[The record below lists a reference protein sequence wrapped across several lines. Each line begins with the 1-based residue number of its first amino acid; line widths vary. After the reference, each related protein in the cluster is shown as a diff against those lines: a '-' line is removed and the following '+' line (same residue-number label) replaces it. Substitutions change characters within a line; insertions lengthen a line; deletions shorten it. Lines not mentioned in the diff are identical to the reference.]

1 MNKILLVAK
10 REFLSRVK
18 KKTFLLATI
27 GLPLMISAI
36 YALIIYF
43 AVDGGKTKDKVAIVD
58 EVGLFANGLDSNK
71 AKLFFIVKN
80 ESAEAYKDKFE
91 KEGYEGYLS
100 VPKTF
105 DINKADS
112 LKYYGKSQLGIIQKE
127 SLAKMVNDAIFRTRL
142 AASNISSKLVDSAK
156 ADVQLSTV
164 TIENGKEKTGSVEAA
179 TMIAF
184 GVGILTYMLIFIYG
198 NMVMMGV
205 MEEKTNRI
213 AEVIVSSMKPF
224 QLMMGKI
231 LGIGSVGLVQ
241 FGIWI
246 VLTIALN
253 LLLPLFMSSNITD
266 QVANQVSNSGVDM
279 TQAKAAGFSLLDR
292 FLTGVPIAKVL
303 ICFPL
308 FFLGGYLQYSSL
320 FAAVGSTVNDSP
332 QEAQQLTLPLTLPI
346 IFSMVIMMKAVQA
359 PNSGIAIFGSM
370 FPLTSPIVMMAR
382 VPFDIPTWQIV
393 LSLVLL
399 IASFI
404 GTTWLAGK
412 IYRVGILMYG
422 KKTSWKEMLKWAF
435 RKA

>member
-1 MNKILLVAK
+1 
-10 REFLSRVK
+10 
-18 KKTFLLATI
+18 
-27 GLPLMISAI
+27 
-36 YALIIYF
+36 
-43 AVDGGKTKDKVAIVD
+43 
-58 EVGLFANGLDSNK
+58 
-71 AKLFFIVKN
+71 
-80 ESAEAYKDKFE
+80 
-91 KEGYEGYLS
+91 
-100 VPKTF
+100 
-105 DINKADS
+105 
-112 LKYYGKSQLGIIQKE
+112 
-127 SLAKMVNDAIFRTRL
+127 MVNDAIFRTRL

-253 LLLPLFMSSNITD
+253 LLLPLFMSSHLTE
-266 QVANQVSNSGVDM
+266 QVANQVNNSGVDM
-279 TQAKAAGFSLLDR
+279 AQAKATGFSLLDR

>member
-80 ESAEAYKDKFE
+80 ESAEVYKNKFE

-127 SLAKMVNDAIFRTRL
+127 SLTKMVNDAIFRTRL

-179 TMIAF
+179 TGIAF

-253 LLLPLFMSSNITD
+253 LILPLFMSSNLTE
-266 QVANQVSNSGVDM
+266 QVANQVNNSGVDM

-422 KKTSWKEMLKWAF
+422 KKTTWKEMLKWAF

>member
-10 REFLSRVK
+10 REFLSRVQ

-27 GLPLMISAI
+27 GLPVLIFGI
-36 YALIIYF
+36 YAMIIYF
-43 AVDGGKTKDKVAIVD
+43 TVDGGKTKDKVAIVD

-71 AKLFFIVKN
+71 AKLFFIVQN
-80 ESAEAYKDKFE
+80 ESADTYKNKFE

-105 DINKADS
+105 DVNKGDS
-112 LKYYGKSQLGIIQKE
+112 LKYYGKSQLGMVQKAALE
-127 SLAKMVNDAIFRTRL
+127 KMINDAIFSRRL
-142 AASNISSKLVDSAK
+142 AASNISSKQVDSAK
-156 ADVQLSTV
+156 SDVQLKTV

-179 TMIAF
+179 TLIAF
-184 GVGILTYMLIFIYG
+184 VVGILTYMLIFIYG
-198 NMVMMGV
+198 QMVVMGV

-246 VLTIALN
+246 VLMGVLQF
-253 LLLPLFMSSNITD
+253 LLPVIFPKLAEDMMGQAT
-266 QVANQVSNSGVDM
+266 SGADM
-279 TQAKAAGFSLLDR
+279 TQVKSAGVAMLFESLK
-292 FLTGVPIAKVL
+292 TVPMAKVA

-308 FFLGGYLQYSSL
+308 FFLGGYMQYSSL

-359 PNSGIAIFGSM
+359 PNSGLAIFGSM

-422 KKTSWKEMLKWAF
+422 KKTTWKEMLKWAF
-435 RKA
+435 RKS